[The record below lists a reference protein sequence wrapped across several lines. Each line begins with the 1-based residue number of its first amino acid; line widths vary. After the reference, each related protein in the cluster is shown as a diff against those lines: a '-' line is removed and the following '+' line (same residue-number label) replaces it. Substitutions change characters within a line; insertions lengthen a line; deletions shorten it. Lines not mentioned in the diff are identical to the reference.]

1 MSSERERTA
10 VQETHHTGQHPSRLL
25 VIRRHWVVEDPLARR
40 LYDMMSEAYEPHR
53 SSTPFRY
60 HYTEAE
66 WAEIMQNDQLVKIV
80 AYLDGHVAGLVTGAE
95 VADVDW
101 ISDEFWQER
110 HPGRR
115 VVYLQDLFVDPAH
128 QNLRVVR
135 ALLQDGID
143 YLLERDAI
151 VAFDMSDM
159 LVKFGFPEL
168 IQEIVTAQ
176 LGATVRRVDV
186 HHYFEF
192 DSREGSRRATPNLTM
207 AEGS

>member
-1 MSSERERTA
+1 MR
-10 VQETHHTGQHPSRLL
+10 
-25 VIRRHWVVEDPLARR
+25 
-40 LYDMMSEAYEPHR
+40 
-53 SSTPFRY
+53 
-60 HYTEAE
+60 
-66 WAEIMQNDQLVKIV
+66 NDRLVKIV
-80 AYLDGHVAGLVTGAE
+80 AYVDGRVAGLVTGAD

-101 ISDEFWQER
+101 ISDDFWAER
-110 HPGRR
+110 HPGRHI
-115 VVYLQDLFVDPAH
+115 VYLQDLFVDPAH

-143 YLLERDAI
+143 YLLERDAV

-168 IQEIVTAQ
+168 IQEIVTDQ

-192 DSREGSRRATPNLTM
+192 DSRDGSRRDTPNLTI
-207 AEGS
+207 AEGN